1 MLKNYIS
8 IVLSAFIVFI
18 YSSKTEAQYFGQNKV
33 NYDDFNFEELHS
45 KNFDVYFYPEEKPAI
60 YDATQMAERWYSR
73 HYSIFGDS
81 LKGKQP
87 LIMYA
92 SFAQFAEN
100 NVSQGFIGQGT
111 GGFTEPLKR
120 RIVLPFAGPLRETDH
135 VIGHELVHAFQYN
148 ISHSTGP
155 GAYSRASIESLPL
168 WFIEGMAEYFSLGP
182 NDTFTSMWMR
192 DAALKELPDI
202 SDLNNPYK
210 YFPYRYGQS
219 LLAYIG
225 GKWGDKKLISLL
237 VVGSRSGNL
246 KKSIDSLLSVS
257 TDSLSTLW
265 HDAIHE
271 QADSVKKITSMSSD
285 YGPLLIGSKGKDDD
299 NSDLNISPV
308 LSPDGKYIAFYS
320 SRNLFSIDIF
330 LADAKTGKVKK
341 TILSTELDPHLQ
353 SLEFINSAGAW
364 NPAGDKFV
372 FSTTKDGRPTLSILD
387 LTSDEIEN
395 EIRFKSLGQIFNASW
410 SPDGKSIVFSAL
422 KGGFSNLFQYSF
434 DTKELTQLTD
444 DAYAELQPEWSP
456 DGKTIALVTDRFTT
470 NLDSLAIGDYQI
482 ALFNPETK
490 EFKELPNFEN
500 AKNINPQWSKDGSNI
515 YFLSDQNGITNI
527 YELNLETKKTT
538 QLTNLYTGV
547 SGITSLSPALSVEN
561 NKIIYSSFEYGKY
574 NIYSLDSTKTEPA
587 KNIAKLKNLFPGN
600 LPPEKRTDSMLVA
613 NLNNPSM
620 NLPSKDDFNVTGYDA
635 SLSLPGVVQPSVG
648 IGIDRYGTNVGGG
661 VGLFWSDM
669 LGNHNL
675 TTFLQIASY
684 RSFKFT
690 DIAALVGYV
699 NTASRWHWGGS
710 ISQIPYVYS
719 SYGAGYTYVNN
730 EPAYVEQQIINR
742 EIIRN
747 LSGSLYYPFSQVMR
761 VEFSAGYQNISFQN
775 EAITQAVSLNTGNI
789 IQDNSQDLPHASA
802 LNFGSVSS
810 ALVYDNSI
818 FGATSPILG
827 QRFRIETT
835 PTFGSLNMINL
846 LVDYRK
852 YFMPIRPFT
861 IAARV
866 FHFGRYGKDADNNR
880 IYPLSIG
887 YPGFVR
893 GYDNNSFDYSEFLT
907 DSAQTTNLYNDLYG
921 SKMLVGNLEI
931 RWPFFGLLGI
941 GSGYY
946 GFFPIET
953 GLFYDTGVAWY
964 NHDKVSLFSAGGK
977 KLISSYGA
985 TIRINLFGYAVGE
998 VDYVHPIQRQGNK
1011 WMWEFNLIQGF

>member
-1 MLKNYIS
+1 MFKKNYLP
-8 IVLSAFIVFI
+8 VALSVFIVFVLTF
-18 YSSKTEAQYFGQNKV
+18 KADAQYFGQNKV
-33 NYDDFNFEELHS
+33 NYNDFNFEELHS

-60 YDATQMAERWYSR
+60 YDATQMAERWYAR

-87 LIMYA
+87 LIMFG
-92 SFAQFAEN
+92 SFAHFAEN
-100 NVSQGFIGQGT
+100 NVTQGFIGQGT

-135 VIGHELVHAFQYN
+135 VIGHELVHAFQYD
-148 ISHSTGP
+148 ISRSTGP
-155 GAYSRASIESLPL
+155 GAYTKASIESLPL

-182 NDTFTSMWMR
+182 HDTFTSMWMR

-202 SDLNNPYK
+202 SDLNNYYK

-225 GKWGDKKLISLL
+225 GKWGDKKLITLL
-237 VVGSRSGNL
+237 VAGSKSGEF
-246 KKSIDSLLSVS
+246 KKTIDSVLSVS
-257 TDSLSTLW
+257 TDSLADLW
-265 HDAIHE
+265 HKAIHE
-271 QADSVKKITSMSSD
+271 QADSIKKITSMSSD
-285 YGPLLIGSKGKDDD
+285 YGPLLIGSKEEDDD
-299 NSDLNISPV
+299 NLNISPV

-330 LADAKTGKVKK
+330 LADAKTGEVKK

-395 EIRFKSLGQIFNASW
+395 EIRFDSLGQIFNASW
-410 SPDGKSIVFSAL
+410 SPDGNSIVFSAV
-422 KGGFSNLFQYSF
+422 KGGFSNLFLYSF
-434 DTKELTQLTD
+434 NTKKLTELTN
-444 DAYAELQPEWSP
+444 DAYAEMQPEWSP
-456 DGKTIALVTDRFTT
+456 DGKTIALVTDHFTT
-470 NLDSLAIGDYQI
+470 NLDNLDIGDYQI
-482 ALFNPETK
+482 ALFDPKTK
-490 EFKELPNFEN
+490 EFKQLSNFKN
-500 AKNINPQWSKDGSNI
+500 AKNINPQWSKDGSSI

-527 YELNLETKKTT
+527 YNLNLATNETT

-561 NKIIYSSFEYGKY
+561 NKIIYSAFEYGKY

-587 KNIAKLKNLFPGN
+587 KETAKLQKLFPGS
-600 LPPEKRTDSMLVA
+600 LPPEQRTDSMLVA
-613 NLNNPSM
+613 NLKNPDM
-620 NLPSKDDFNVTGYDA
+620 NLPAKDNFNISGYNA
-635 SLSLPGVVQPSVG
+635 SLSLTGVVQPSVG
-648 IGIDRYGTNVGGG
+648 IGMDRYGTNVGGG

-675 TTFLQIASY
+675 TTFLQIQSY

-690 DIAALVGYV
+690 DIAALVGYM
-699 NTASRWHWGGS
+699 NTASRWNWGGS
-710 ISQIPYVYS
+710 ISQIPYIYS
-719 SYGAGYTYVNN
+719 NYGASYQYING
-730 EPAYVEQQIINR
+730 EPSYVEQQIIYR
-742 EIIRN
+742 EIIRDI
-747 LSGSLYYPFSQVMR
+747 SGSLFYPFSQVMR
-761 VEFSAGYQNISFQN
+761 LEFSSGYENISYQN
-775 EAITQAVSLNTGNI
+775 ELITQAISLNTGSL
-789 IQDNSQDLPHASA
+789 IQDDSQDLPHNPS
-802 LNFGSVSS
+802 LNLFSVST
-810 ALVYDNSI
+810 ALAFDNSI
-818 FGATSPILG
+818 FGATSPVLG
-827 QRFRIETT
+827 QRFRVEVT
-835 PTFGSLNMINL
+835 PTFGSLTMFNVL
-846 LVDYRK
+846 ADYRK
-852 YFMPIRPFT
+852 YIMPIRPFT
-861 IAARV
+861 IAARI
-866 FHFGRYGKDADNNR
+866 FHYGRYGKDAGDRR

-893 GYDNNSFDYSEFLT
+893 GYDDNSFDYNEFLT
-907 DSAQTTNLYNDLYG
+907 DSAHTTNLYNNLYG

-931 RWPFFGLLGI
+931 RFPFFGLLGI

-964 NHDKVSLFSAGGK
+964 NHDKVSLFGVGGGR

-998 VDYVHPIQRQGNK
+998 VDYIHPIQRQGDK